1 MCATLAK
8 RIAKKTGFS
17 SLEEAYLSGLLH
29 DIGRLVLVSTFPKE
43 HEWFLLET
51 EDMQNELWAET
62 QLIGITHCE
71 AGSWLVN
78 NWKLNSLMADAIRYH
93 HGPLEQI
100 KEAFPLVKIIYVSS
114 LLRENNQNHE
124 RNCEAGDLLLG
135 LDSADLRDIADGATE
150 EVLHIAE
157 NLDIN
162 VKPPFTMDKSRK
174 EIVPQAG
181 KERESAAGAAPE
193 HVRTSDEQHHDDT
206 ESEDALTAR
215 IKSVSLLSG
224 ILENLVQ
231 AGDSEKIITVFEQ
244 AMRILFDI
252 TKVLFFLPDKDG
264 VLLKGRTSSTSNLQ
278 HLSQGLAL
286 SVQRSTSL
294 IVKAF
299 LDSSLIYLIAG
310 NKQDN
315 LADEQVLAA
324 FRCTTVLFVPLIAD
338 KKPAGVILLG
348 LPDTVKALSE
358 SDSKLIRMIV
368 HQVGLCLFLEK
379 MKVRKTEEIEAER
392 MAAVSMTARKFA
404 HEVNNPLGIITNC
417 LTTMSLKLS
426 KENEIQEELRIIG
439 EEIHRISSMVNQM
452 DMFSQA
458 APTRFELT
466 DVNGIVEDIIHIVK
480 TPLFTASGTKI
491 TFRPE
496 PMLPQIM
503 TSRDALKQILLNLLK
518 NASEAMDHGGTV
530 EVRTAIFSKKSYG
543 SDVPQGDGIEIV
555 VEDTGPGLPEMIMK
569 SLYQPFVTTKKNGHS
584 GLGLSIVHKTVKD
597 LGGSI
602 SCASIPSEGTSFSI
616 YLPLEKKDFS

>member
-1 MCATLAK
+1 
-8 RIAKKTGFS
+8 
-17 SLEEAYLSGLLH
+17 
-29 DIGRLVLVSTFPKE
+29 
-43 HEWFLLET
+43 
-51 EDMQNELWAET
+51 
-62 QLIGITHCE
+62 
-71 AGSWLVN
+71 
-78 NWKLNSLMADAIRYH
+78 
-93 HGPLEQI
+93 
-100 KEAFPLVKIIYVSS
+100 
-114 LLRENNQNHE
+114 
-124 RNCEAGDLLLG
+124 
-135 LDSADLRDIADGATE
+135 
-150 EVLHIAE
+150 
-157 NLDIN
+157 
-162 VKPPFTMDKSRK
+162 
-174 EIVPQAG
+174 
-181 KERESAAGAAPE
+181 
-193 HVRTSDEQHHDDT
+193 
-206 ESEDALTAR
+206 
-215 IKSVSLLSG
+215 
-224 ILENLVQ
+224 
-231 AGDSEKIITVFEQ
+231 
-244 AMRILFDI
+244 
-252 TKVLFFLPDKDG
+252 
-264 VLLKGRTSSTSNLQ
+264 
-278 HLSQGLAL
+278 
-286 SVQRSTSL
+286 
-294 IVKAF
+294 
-299 LDSSLIYLIAG
+299 
-310 NKQDN
+310 
-315 LADEQVLAA
+315 
-324 FRCTTVLFVPLIAD
+324 
-338 KKPAGVILLG
+338 
-348 LPDTVKALSE
+348 
-358 SDSKLIRMIV
+358 
-368 HQVGLCLFLEK
+368 
-379 MKVRKTEEIEAER
+379 
-392 MAAVSMTARKFA
+392 
-404 HEVNNPLGIITNC
+404 
-417 LTTMSLKLS
+417 MSLKLS